1 MKGKVK
7 IDPRP
12 GRGWAG
18 NLAPLLVAAG
28 IALAPWA
35 ALAQQRTSILRPD
48 ASAGDPRDA
57 ETASLSPLPDGG
69 ASAIVLPRPL
79 DLADADRY
87 RQIFDLQD
95 DGKFR
100 EAEVVL
106 GWVDDHRLVGHV
118 LAQRYLSAGYR
129 TSYGELAA
137 WLQLY
142 ADHPEAPRLYALAL
156 TRRPAGAPA
165 PRRPEVDLAQTG
177 GATDDSAIAGNPRW
191 RTGLARWRSHD
202 LAGAAAAFEGLAK
215 SALDSPWD
223 KATAA
228 YWAAR
233 AHLKNRE
240 PDKVSSW
247 LRVAAQYPRTFYGQ
261 LARRALGLD
270 PSFDWSAKP
279 LTAAGVQAVAAN
291 GTGQRVLALLQVGQ
305 TGLAEDEMRGLLRGA
320 NADLAA
326 GLLGIAQSYQ
336 LSSISLGLGVMAE
349 QRSSIRADADLYP
362 LFHWQPKGGFIIDR
376 ALVFALAR
384 QESAFDATARSGA
397 GATGLMQIM
406 PGTARALGGRVKDL
420 HDPATNLALGQE
432 YLRRLLADPAI
443 NGDLILMSVAYN
455 AGPGILMKWRAAY
468 SSSDPLLFLESLPN
482 RETRNFVERV
492 MANYWIYQDRL
503 GQDTPSL
510 DRVAAGG
517 WPVYQPQDGFAA
529 VDNADGSAGTGGGLF
544 NDEMLGGGS
553 N

>member
-7 IDPRP
+7 TDPRP
-12 GRGWAG
+12 GRGWTG
-18 NLAPLLVAAG
+18 DLAPFLVAAG
-28 IALAPWA
+28 IALAPLV
-35 ALAQQRTSILRPD
+35 ALAQQQTSVPTLRP
-48 ASAGDPRDA
+48 SGERDA

-69 ASAIVLPRPL
+69 AGTAVLPQPL
-79 DLADADRY
+79 GLADADRY

-95 DGKFR
+95 GGKFR

-106 GWVDDHRLVGHV
+106 GWVNDHRLVGHV
-118 LAQRYLSAGYR
+118 LAQRYLSASYR
-129 TSYGELAA
+129 TSYDELAN

-142 ADHPEAPRLYALAL
+142 ADHPEAPRLYAFAL
-156 TRRPAGAPA
+156 QRRPAGAPA
-165 PRRPEVDLAQTG
+165 PHRPVVDLVQTG
-177 GATDDSAIAGNPRW
+177 DETDDSSIAGNPRW
-191 RTGLARWRSHD
+191 RTGLARWRKHD
-202 LAGAAAAFEGLAK
+202 LAGAADAFEGLAK
-215 SALDSPWD
+215 SDLGSPWD
-223 KATAA
+223 RATAA

-240 PDKVSSW
+240 PGKVSEW

-279 LTAAGVQAVAAN
+279 LTASGLRAVAAN
-291 GTGQRVLALLQVGQ
+291 GTGQRVLALLQVGEM
-305 TGLAEDEMRGLLRGA
+305 GLAEDEMRGLLRGA
-320 NADLAA
+320 SPDLAS

-336 LSSISLGLGVMAE
+336 LSSISLGLGVAAE
-349 QRSSIRADADLYP
+349 QRTNIRADADLYP
-362 LFHWQPKGGFIIDR
+362 LIHWKPKGGFVIDR

-384 QESAFDATARSGA
+384 QESGFDAKARSGA
-397 GATGLMQIM
+397 GAAGLMQIM
-406 PGTARALGGRVKDL
+406 PATARALGGRVKDL

-432 YLRRLLADPAI
+432 YLRRLLADPSI

-455 AGPGILMKWRAAY
+455 AGPGILMKWRSSY

-510 DRVAAGG
+510 DKVAAGG
-517 WPVYQPQDGFAA
+517 WPVYQAQDGFAA
-529 VDNADGSAGTGGGLF
+529 VDNADASPGTGGGLF
-544 NDEMLGGGS
+544 NNG
-553 N
+553 

>member
-7 IDPRP
+7 KCPRP
-12 GRGWAG
+12 GWGRAG
-18 NLAPLLVAAG
+18 VLAPLLVAAG
-28 IALAPWA
+28 IVLAPVVA
-35 ALAQQRTSILRPD
+35 HAQQSSVPSLRPD
-48 ASAGDPRDA
+48 GGRGA
-57 ETASLSPLPDGG
+57 ETASLSPLPDQG
-69 ASAIVLPRPL
+69 ASTVTLPQPL
-79 DLADADRY
+79 GLADADRY

-95 DGKFR
+95 AGKFR
-100 EAEVVL
+100 DAEVLL
-106 GWVDDHRLVGHV
+106 GWVSDHRLVGHV

-129 TSYGELAA
+129 ASYGELAA
-137 WLQLY
+137 WLQQY
-142 ADHPEAPRLYALAL
+142 ADHPEAPHLYALAVR
-156 TRRPAGAPA
+156 RRPAGAPA
-165 PRRPEVDLAQTG
+165 PRRPEVDLFQSGT
-177 GATDDSAIAGNPRW
+177 TDDSSIGGNPYW
-191 RTGLARWRSHD
+191 RAGLARWRTHD
-202 LAGAAAAFEGLAK
+202 LAGAAAAFESLAK
-215 SALDSPWD
+215 SLLDSPWD

-233 AHLKNRE
+233 AHLKNRQ
-240 PDKVSSW
+240 PDQVSTW
-247 LRVAAQYPRTFYGQ
+247 LGVAAQYPRTFYGQ

-279 LTAAGVQAVAAN
+279 LTSAGVRAVAAN
-291 GTGQRVLALLQVGQ
+291 GTGQRVLALLQVGEM
-305 TGLAEDEMRGLLRGA
+305 GLAEDEMRGLLRGA
-320 NADLAA
+320 SPDLAS

-336 LSSISLGLGVMAE
+336 LPSIALGLGVMAE
-349 QRSSIRADADLYP
+349 QRTNVRADVDLYP
-362 LFHWQPKGGFIIDR
+362 LFHWKPKGGFVIDR

-384 QESAFDATARSGA
+384 QESGFDTTARSGA

-406 PGTARALGGRVKDL
+406 PDTARALGGRATDL

-432 YLRRLLADPAI
+432 YLRRLLADPSI

-455 AGPGILMKWRAAY
+455 AGPSILVKWRASY
-468 SSSDPLLFLESLPN
+468 SSDDPLLFLESLPN

-510 DRVAAGG
+510 DKVAAGG
-517 WPVYQPQDGFAA
+517 WPVYQAQDGFAA
-529 VDNADGSAGTGGGLF
+529 VDNADANAGTGGGLF

>member
-1 MKGKVK
+1 MKGKVEN
-7 IDPRP
+7 DPRP
-12 GRGWAG
+12 GRGWRG
-18 NLAPLLVAAG
+18 VLAPLLAAAG
-28 IALAPWA
+28 IALAPGVVR
-35 ALAQQRTSILRPD
+35 AQQTSVPSLRPD
-48 ASAGDPRDA
+48 GGRGA
-57 ETASLSPLPDGG
+57 ETASLSPLPDQG
-69 ASAIVLPRPL
+69 ASTVTLPQPL
-79 DLADADRY
+79 GLADADRY

-95 DGKFR
+95 AGKFHD
-100 EAEVVL
+100 AEVLL
-106 GWVDDHRLVGHV
+106 GWVSDHRLVGHV
-118 LAQRYLSAGYR
+118 LAQRYLAAGYR
-129 TSYGELAA
+129 ASYAELAV
-137 WLQLY
+137 WLQQY

-156 TRRPAGAPA
+156 KRRPAGASV
-165 PRRPEVDLAQTG
+165 PRRPEVDLFQSGT
-177 GATDDSAIAGNPRW
+177 TDDSSIAGNPYW
-191 RTGLARWRSHD
+191 RVGLARWRAHD
-202 LAGAAAAFEGLAK
+202 LAGAATAFESLAK
-215 SALDSPWD
+215 SEQDSPWD

-240 PDKVSSW
+240 PDQVSTW
-247 LRVAAQYPRTFYGQ
+247 LRVAAQYQRTFYGQ

-291 GTGQRVLALLQVGQ
+291 STGQRALALLQVGEM
-305 TGLAEDEMRGLLRGA
+305 GLAEDEMRGLLRDA
-320 NADLAA
+320 NPDLAA

-336 LSSISLGLGVMAE
+336 LPSIALGLGVMAE
-349 QRSSIRADADLYP
+349 QRTSVRADADLYP
-362 LFHWQPKGGFIIDR
+362 LFHWKPKGGFIIDR

-384 QESAFDATARSGA
+384 QESGFDTTARSGA

-406 PGTARALGGRVKDL
+406 PDTARALGGRATDL

-432 YLRRLLADPAI
+432 YLRRLLADPSI
-443 NGDLILMSVAYN
+443 NRDLILMSVAYN
-455 AGPGILMKWRAAY
+455 AGPGILLKWRASY

-510 DRVAAGG
+510 DKVAAGG
-517 WPVYQPQDGFAA
+517 WPVYQAQDGFAA
-529 VDNADGSAGTGGGLF
+529 VDNADASPGTGGGLF
-544 NDEMLGGGS
+544 NNGMLGGGS